1 MAARYLVS
9 GGTGNWNST
18 TNWSA
23 TSGGSSGA
31 SFPVAGDD
39 VFFDVNSLN
48 ANITV
53 NVASACAT
61 LTCSNYTG
69 NLTFTST
76 LTTTGNL
83 VFSTGMTTSGAGSL
97 SVGAGTTFSITSNGV
112 VLRNFTGVSPTIT
125 LNDDLSVLSF
135 NKTGASGT
143 FTING
148 FKVFVSGNLG
158 CVSTSITGTTEIVIT
173 SNCTI
178 SGIGR
183 INTPITFNSTGTITF
198 PASYFLSAGG
208 VITYT
213 TGTVV
218 PPTTLIVSGSRSFDT
233 NGMAWNTFISEGSGS
248 QTITLVSKLTCNTLT
263 VNGPGTANTTIF
275 DGSTGWECDVFNL
288 GTTDN
293 VGRTIT
299 LQALNTY
306 RVNNDFN
313 SIRSTNSLRAVLQS
327 SSGTTMPYFTCG
339 AGCVMNV
346 GYTNA
351 IRIDSSLGKQVY
363 SFNGVY
369 TTAINWSNTFPVSV
383 AYAFQN

>member
-1 MAARYLVS
+1 MAARFLVP

-23 TSGGSSGA
+23 TSGGASGA
-31 SFPVAGDD
+31 SVPIAGDA
-39 VFFDVNSLN
+39 VIFDSGSAN
-48 ANITV
+48 ANISV
-53 NVASACAT
+53 NVSSACAT

-97 SVGAGTTFSITSNGV
+97 SVGVGTTFSITSNGV

-125 LNDDLSVLSF
+125 LNDDLSVSSF

-158 CVSTSITGTTEIVIT
+158 CVSTAITGTTEIVIT

-208 VITYT
+208 IITYT
-213 TGTVV
+213 AGTVV
-218 PPTTLIVSGSRSFDT
+218 PPATVKVVGSRSFDT
-233 NGMAWNTFISEGSGS
+233 NGIIWNTFLSEGSGS

-275 DGSTGWECDVFNL
+275 DGAAGWECDIFNL
-288 GTTDN
+288 GTTAN

-313 SIRSTNSLRAVLQS
+313 SIRSTNSNRAILQS
-327 SSGTTMPYFTCG
+327 SDAVNMALFTCG

-346 GYTNA
+346 GYTDA

-369 TTAINWSNTFPVSV
+369 TTAINWSNAFPVTV
-383 AYAFQN
+383 AYAFQS